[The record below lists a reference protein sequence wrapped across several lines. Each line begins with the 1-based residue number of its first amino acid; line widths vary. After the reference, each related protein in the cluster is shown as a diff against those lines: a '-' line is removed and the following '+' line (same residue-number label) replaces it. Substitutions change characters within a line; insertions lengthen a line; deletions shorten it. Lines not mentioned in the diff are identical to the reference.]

1 MFKSMELKSV
11 RIIYS
16 IEEENRGDK
25 PIRVSI
31 TKFVLPRTLSAEKR
45 KSSRQDR
52 RGKAKLP
59 FPAKLKWPATKL
71 RVGSNKQRNINIT

>member
-1 MFKSMELKSV
+1 MEVKSV

-25 PIRVSI
+25 PICVSI

-45 KSSRQDR
+45 KSSR
-52 RGKAKLP
+52 
-59 FPAKLKWPATKL
+59 
-71 RVGSNKQRNINIT
+71 